1 MTTVEPV
8 DDWAEDFELF
18 DPDYVR
24 DPAPTWRQLRE
35 DGCPFAR
42 TERRQVSYL
51 PVTFDG
57 VRSIAKDSETWSSF
71 SISVV
76 PDLDAEPDPEHRPD
90 NPDRIRSIIDSDPP
104 HHTPERQLM
113 LPFFAPRS
121 VEKYRAHTQELCRR
135 LIRGFI
141 EDGHADIADG
151 YARQIPPRIIA
162 MILGID
168 PEMADTFTE
177 WVQGFLEIGQVDAEA
192 RKFYDEKI
200 TEFFVAEIGD
210 RLENPGDDLISI
222 LLTSEID
229 GEPVPLNVIQGN
241 VFLMLV
247 AGIDTTWSSIGSAL
261 WHLASHP
268 EDRRRL
274 VEEPEL
280 LPIAIEEFLRAYAPV
295 TMARV
300 ATRDT
305 VLGDREV
312 KAGERVVLSFPAA
325 NRDPAIFE
333 RPDEVIIDRQRNRH
347 VAFGSGIHR
356 CAGSNLAR
364 MEMTVAIGTFLEMI
378 PEFELADPEAV
389 TWAGGQVRGPRHLPV
404 TFPNRT
410 TL

>member
-18 DPDYVR
+18 DPAYVR

-35 DGCPFAR
+35 NGCPFAR

-177 WVQGFLEIGQVDAEA
+177 WVQAF
-192 RKFYDEKI
+192 
-200 TEFFVAEIGD
+200 
-210 RLENPGDDLISI
+210 
-222 LLTSEID
+222 
-229 GEPVPLNVIQGN
+229 
-241 VFLMLV
+241 
-247 AGIDTTWSSIGSAL
+247 
-261 WHLASHP
+261 P
-268 EDRRRL
+268 E
-274 VEEPEL
+274 
-280 LPIAIEEFLRAYAPV
+280 
-295 TMARV
+295 
-300 ATRDT
+300 TR
-305 VLGDREV
+305 
-312 KAGERVVLSFPAA
+312 PAA
-325 NRDPAIFE
+325 AEPRRFYTEHITDFFAAATGNPLDYPA
-333 RPDEVIIDRQRNRH
+333 
-347 VAFGSGIHR
+347 
-356 CAGSNLAR
+356 
-364 MEMTVAIGTFLEMI
+364 
-378 PEFELADPEAV
+378 ADPIS
-389 TWAGGQVRGPRHLPV
+389 LPPTPGYPV
-404 TFPNRT
+404 
-410 TL
+410 